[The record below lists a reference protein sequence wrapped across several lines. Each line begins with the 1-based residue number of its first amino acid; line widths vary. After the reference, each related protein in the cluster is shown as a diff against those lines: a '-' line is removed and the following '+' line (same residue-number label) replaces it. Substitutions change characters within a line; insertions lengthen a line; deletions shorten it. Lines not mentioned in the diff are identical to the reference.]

1 MDCEREGRGRA
12 AARPLPSW
20 RVVARE
26 RVVTEGY
33 GGVKAPR
40 PTDGWKVCGKW
51 CRGRR
56 PRRPAEGSRPLPTM
70 QTSNRRRRRVAGRAC
85 PAPTGWWM
93 VGGCWPGG
101 TGGIYA
107 APCGQAYCTIRI
119 SDKHHSISKG
129 VLPAPLSF
137 FVVSCYNILC
147 IVMYKI
153 YRERYLFIT
162 YAAFEKL

>member
-1 MDCEREGRGRA
+1 MNPSPYGLCEREIVGRPALRPPRA
-12 AARPLPSW
+12 CM
-20 RVVARE
+20 
-26 RVVTEGY
+26 
-33 GGVKAPR
+33 GV
-40 PTDGWKVCGKW
+40 GMFSGHL

-101 TGGIYA
+101 AGGIYA
-107 APCGQAYCTIRI
+107 TPYGQAYCNIRI
-119 SDKHHSISKG
+119 PDKHHYISKE
-129 VLPAPLSF
+129 VLLAPLSF

-147 IVMYKI
+147 IVGKNSKVFSIFDKYGTKTVKTI
-153 YRERYLFIT
+153 EDVVGLIGG
-162 YAAFEKL
+162 

>member
-1 MDCEREGRGRA
+1 MDLEEEYAEVTFWLRA
-12 AARPLPSW
+12 IP
-20 RVVARE
+20 V
-26 RVVTEGY
+26 G
-33 GGVKAPR
+33 GGVLDAP
-40 PTDGWKVCGKW
+40 
-51 CRGRR
+51 
-56 PRRPAEGSRPLPTM
+56 
-70 QTSNRRRRRVAGRAC
+70 RRVAGRAC

-101 TGGIYA
+101 AGGIYA
-107 APCGQAYCTIRI
+107 APYGQAYCNIRI
-119 SDKHHSISKG
+119 PDKHHSISKE
-129 VLPAPLSF
+129 VLLAPLSF

>member
-1 MDCEREGRGRA
+1 MTGPFRGDPDARVAEVYGPYVGRPA
-12 AARPLPSW
+12 HRPPCPFAIRRSLAD
-20 RVVARE
+20 R
-26 RVVTEGY
+26 
-33 GGVKAPR
+33 
-40 PTDGWKVCGKW
+40 
-51 CRGRR
+51 CRGRH

-101 TGGIYA
+101 AGGIYA
-107 APCGQAYCTIRI
+107 APYGQAYCNIRI
-119 SDKHHSISKG
+119 PDKHHYTSKE

>member
-1 MDCEREGRGRA
+1 MNPSPYGLCEREIVGRPALRPPRA
-12 AARPLPSW
+12 CM
-20 RVVARE
+20 
-26 RVVTEGY
+26 
-33 GGVKAPR
+33 GVGMFSGHP
-40 PTDGWKVCGKW
+40 

-70 QTSNRRRRRVAGRAC
+70 QTSNRRRRRVAGRAY

-101 TGGIYA
+101 AGGIYA

-119 SDKHHSISKG
+119 PDKHHSISKE
-129 VLPAPLSF
+129 VLLAPLSF

>member
-1 MDCEREGRGRA
+1 MNPSPYGLCKREIVGRPALRPPRA
-12 AARPLPSW
+12 CM
-20 RVVARE
+20 
-26 RVVTEGY
+26 
-33 GGVKAPR
+33 GVGMVSGHP
-40 PTDGWKVCGKW
+40 

-70 QTSNRRRRRVAGRAC
+70 RKISGWLREACGPGIPGPYGVVDGWRVLAGRC
-85 PAPTGWWM
+85 GLHICRP
-93 VGGCWPGG
+93 
-101 TGGIYA
+101 Y
-107 APCGQAYCTIRI
+107 GQAYCTIRI
-119 SDKHHSISKG
+119 PDKHHSISKE

>member
-1 MDCEREGRGRA
+1 MGKVYIGVMAVGGHKLWGVSGKRVAGLGGLGEWVSGGRLTA
-12 AARPLPSW
+12 
-20 RVVARE
+20 
-26 RVVTEGY
+26 
-33 GGVKAPR
+33 GG
-40 PTDGWKVCGKW
+40 G
-51 CRGRR
+51 
-56 PRRPAEGSRPLPTM
+56 E
-70 QTSNRRRRRVAGRAC
+70 VAGRAC

-101 TGGIYA
+101 AGGIYDA
-107 APCGQAYCTIRI
+107 AYGQAYCNIRI
-119 SDKHHSISKG
+119 PDKHHSISKE
-129 VLPAPLSF
+129 VLLAPLSF

>member
-1 MDCEREGRGRA
+1 MNPSPYGLCEREIVGRPALRPPRA
-12 AARPLPSW
+12 CM
-20 RVVARE
+20 
-26 RVVTEGY
+26 
-33 GGVKAPR
+33 GVGMVSGHP
-40 PTDGWKVCGKW
+40 

-70 QTSNRRRRRVAGRAC
+70 RKISGWLWEVCGPGMPGPYGVVDGWRVLAGRC
-85 PAPTGWWM
+85 GRHIGRP
-93 VGGCWPGG
+93 
-101 TGGIYA
+101 Y
-107 APCGQAYCTIRI
+107 GQAYCTIRI
-119 SDKHHSISKG
+119 PDKHHSISKE

>member
-1 MDCEREGRGRA
+1 MNPSPYGLCEREIVGRPALRPPRA
-12 AARPLPSW
+12 CM
-20 RVVARE
+20 
-26 RVVTEGY
+26 
-33 GGVKAPR
+33 GVGMFSGHP
-40 PTDGWKVCGKW
+40 

-70 QTSNRRRRRVAGRAC
+70 QTGNRRRRKVAGRAC

-101 TGGIYA
+101 AGGISA
-107 APCGQAYCTIRI
+107 APYRQAYCTIRI
-119 SDKHHSISKG
+119 PDKHHSISKE

-137 FVVSCYNILC
+137 FLVSCYNILC

>member
-1 MDCEREGRGRA
+1 MQWQGCGPGMPGPYGVAWTGGGREGQGRA
-12 AARPLPSW
+12 AARPYGW
-20 RVVARE
+20 R
-26 RVVTEGY
+26 
-33 GGVKAPR
+33 
-40 PTDGWKVCGKW
+40 KVRGQG

-101 TGGIYA
+101 AGGIYA
-107 APCGQAYCTIRI
+107 APYGQAYYNIRI
-119 SDKHHSISKG
+119 PDKHHYTSKE

-162 YAAFEKL
+162 HAAFEKL